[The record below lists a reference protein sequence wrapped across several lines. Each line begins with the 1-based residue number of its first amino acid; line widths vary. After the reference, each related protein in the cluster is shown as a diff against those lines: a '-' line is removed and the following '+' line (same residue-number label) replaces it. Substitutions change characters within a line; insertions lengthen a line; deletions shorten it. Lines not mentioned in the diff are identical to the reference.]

1 MAGIYELV
9 KNRKTY
15 SVTVDQTVLE
25 AARLMTEHNIGAL
38 AVLRDS
44 ELAGILSER
53 DIVKRVVAL
62 GRSAGLTKVSEV
74 MTAKPRVVS
83 PDETVEECL
92 FIMREFG
99 FRHLPIVD
107 GNALKGLVSIR
118 DIFFHPEAQKRAI
131 AS

>member
-1 MAGIYELV
+1 MRMTSSPTWTRPWRRFDGNRDKGQSIASIPGPLAPEEFPMAGIYELV

-38 AVLRDS
+38 AVLRDG

-74 MTAKPRVVS
+74 MTAKPRVVT
-83 PDETVEECL
+83 PDETVE
-92 FIMREFG
+92 
-99 FRHLPIVD
+99 
-107 GNALKGLVSIR
+107 
-118 DIFFHPEAQKRAI
+118 
-131 AS
+131 